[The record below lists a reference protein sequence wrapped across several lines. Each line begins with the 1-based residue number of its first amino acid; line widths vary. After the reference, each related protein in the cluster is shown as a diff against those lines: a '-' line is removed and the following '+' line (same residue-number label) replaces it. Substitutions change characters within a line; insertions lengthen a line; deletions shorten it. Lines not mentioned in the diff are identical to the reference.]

1 MSATQADITVFRNEV
16 RTFSGQYVAD
26 NDTPLNLTGIIL
38 TSSAKAQ
45 AGDVSTIANAT
56 FVVTNAAL
64 GLFTYSW
71 DGTDFAA
78 YGNVTSECRLAYDL
92 KIDDDVILYGQI
104 ILKPGVTA

>member
-1 MSATQADITVFRNEV
+1 MSATQADITLFRNEV

-26 NDTPLNLTGIIL
+26 DDTPISLTGITL
-38 TSSAKAQ
+38 ASSAKAQ
-45 AGDVSTIANAT
+45 AGDDDVVTSAT
-56 FVVTNAAL
+56 FNVTNASQ

-71 DGTDFAA
+71 DGADFDA

-92 KIDDDVILYGQI
+92 KVDDDVVLYGQI

>member
-16 RTFSGQYVAD
+16 RTFSGQYVAVD
-26 NDTPLNLTGIIL
+26 DTPLDLTGISL

-45 AGDVSTIANAT
+45 AGDASTIASAT
-56 FVVTNAAL
+56 ITATNAAL

-71 DGTDFAA
+71 DGADFAA

-92 KIDDDVILYGQI
+92 KIDDDVVLYGQI

>member
-16 RTFSGQYVAD
+16 RTFSGQYVAVD
-26 NDTPLNLTGIIL
+26 DTPLDLTGISL

-45 AGDVSTIANAT
+45 AGDASAIASATIT
-56 FVVTNAAL
+56 VTNAAL

-71 DGTDFAA
+71 DGADFAA
-78 YGNVTSECRLAYDL
+78 YGNVKAECRLAYDL
-92 KIDDDVILYGQI
+92 KIDDDVVLYGQI